1 MAEKEKALQ
10 EEQEA
15 LISAQSKLREI
26 RAEQNAERSNL
37 QQRIRQLDEIVQ
49 AKQVEIQTI
58 NGRMHGQVQQLKA
71 QLNEEIM
78 KTRKMCDEHTAMQ
91 MQRQQLEMRLGQMQ
105 EAEATIVQLRNELQ
119 ELQSRSN
126 VEMHT
131 LKDQHMNTISQLQ
144 HQLNM
149 FKNDIGKKEDMIRN
163 FTVMKH
169 DSLVTFYSINVFVF
183 YLGARRKLLDRIT
196 TRVRTTGSF
205 STESRRNTIVKRRD
219 KRIERR

>member
-15 LISAQSKLREI
+15 LISAQAKLREI

-49 AKQVEIQTI
+49 TKQVEIQTI

-78 KTRKMCDEHTAMQ
+78 KTRKMCEEHTAMH
-91 MQRQQLEMRLGQMQ
+91 MQRQQLEMRLGEMQ

-119 ELQSRSN
+119 ELQSRSS
-126 VEMHT
+126 VEIHN
-131 LKDQHMNTISQLQ
+131 LKEQQMNAMTQLQ
-144 HQLNM
+144 HQLNI
-149 FKNDIGKKEDMIRN
+149 FKNDIAKKDDMIRTYTVIE
-163 FTVMKH
+163 FTKYFGC
-169 DSLVTFYSINVFVF
+169 LIN
-183 YLGARRKLLDRIT
+183 
-196 TRVRTTGSF
+196 
-205 STESRRNTIVKRRD
+205 
-219 KRIERR
+219 